1 MKWML
6 TCLTPVHIGTGR
18 ELHPMEYAIR
28 NGTYYVLRLERA
40 LEYLER
46 EVPGALE
53 KYTEHAKQVL
63 EELARSREPGQRPR
77 YYAED
82 VGIIQ
87 FCEKE
92 LKRTGLAKQLLEE
105 PGVVAYRCDRVTWRP
120 QGKHRQVLEQV
131 KFNGSP
137 YIPGTSIKGAIRTSL
152 AYALLLEVSDQE
164 LKHLLG
170 SFPDDRSSVRARIQ
184 ALKRRYETALRHL
197 EQGNEARAGQELDE
211 LTKQRGRLEKSI
223 GEPLDHFFFR
233 CGSENRGEVKY
244 DEPHMDLLRA
254 LRISDCHLRSGG
266 MTVGEMF
273 ARAARRSAQSE
284 IPIPA
289 EMIDR
294 EARLESEMSLDVRLL
309 QEMARNAS
317 KSERE
322 WIGFPEKFRRLFAC
336 EPQELLRLQKPDELA
351 RWEKEKLDLLLRR
364 VHRHSVDI
372 LKRDERW
379 AKKAANDVGQGLLQ
393 ALNELRA
400 RAEKAGDGCL
410 LRVGF
415 ASGWHAT
422 TVAMAL
428 EERGKTDLLSDL
440 LYVFLMDLPQN
451 LRRTL
456 TRQGLSNKQ
465 NHGTI
470 LRLLRRTPD
479 ASAFPTSRRL
489 LREDD
494 GQLSPLGWVWLAESR
509 SAAVPQGRE
518 NEPEERSRPVES
530 RTSGE
535 ITREDLERLRRRL
548 RGEE

>member
-1 MKWML
+1 MKWIL

-28 NGTYYVLRLERA
+28 NGTYYVLRLDPA
-40 LEYLER
+40 LEYLEGK
-46 EVPGALE
+46 VTGVVE
-53 KYTEHAKQVL
+53 KYMEHATQAL
-63 EELARSREPGQRPR
+63 EELARSRGQGQKLR

-82 VGIIQ
+82 VGILQ

-92 LKRTGLAKQLLEE
+92 LKRRDLAEQLLRQ
-105 PGVVAYRCDRVTWRP
+105 PDVVAYRCDGVTWRP
-120 QGKHRQVLEQV
+120 QGKHRQVREQM
-131 KFNGSP
+131 KFNGLP

-152 AYALLLEVSDQE
+152 AYALLLDLSDQE
-164 LKHLLG
+164 LDNLLG

-184 ALKRRYETALRHL
+184 DLKQKYETALGHL
-197 EQGNEARAGQELDE
+197 KQGNDQQAGKELAD
-211 LTKQRGRLEKSI
+211 LAKQRSGLEKRI

-233 CGSENRGEVKY
+233 CGAENRGEVKY
-244 DEPHMDLLRA
+244 DEPHMDLLRV

-294 EARLESEMSLDVRLL
+294 EARLEFEMSLDVRLL

-489 LREDD
+489 LREAD
-494 GQLSPLGWVWLAESR
+494 GQVTPIGWVWLEEAS
-509 SAAVPQGRE
+509 SAAVGTERE
-518 NEPEERSRPVES
+518 RRVEERSQPAES
-530 RTSGE
+530 RTSEE
-535 ITREDLERLRRRL
+535 ITPEDLERLQRRF